1 MSLELTTLKFSTD
14 TTELDTAVT
23 KLDALTQATERFN
36 SENGKTVAA
45 STASA
50 SASKQQT
57 KATEELNSSSD
68 KATKLLERLKN
79 THGDLVAGFTKGE
92 SSILNQARAY
102 GMAGDALNPFMDQ
115 LKLLKE
121 LTKDPFDASIGAIR
135 SVQQEFDKLQQRG
148 TLAAQGIS
156 LTTKQLEEYSR
167 LASEVKG
174 KVIQMGIDPASV
186 DGQAKMNT
194 MLATAQKEYLGIA
207 QKVNSLVADEK
218 ALNKI
223 LQDQEAMFRAISNER
238 MKEYANSIGKT
249 SEGILELR
257 EQYSA
262 LEAESNRV
270 IAANEKVANSID
282 HINQVAALMKQGMSK
297 GEATQR
303 VNLLGQGVTA
313 ENIDKLVAANKQ
325 LESSTGGATKGLD
338 NQAKAAEWA
347 ARELARAEH
356 AVESFTETLR
366 VSTSNKL
373 FKFSEMLGKAG
384 FSKEEAERMMKD
396 YTLAMGK
403 GQDKMNAQTSAKMR
417 DLARDVSVQM
427 GDIFVSLA
435 GGMNP
440 FMVMIQQG
448 DQLRGAFDKTK
459 LSAEETKQAM
469 LQASSQIAQ
478 GFIATGKAIGT
489 FFIGALQ
496 ATGGK
501 LLEIVTGP
509 MKAFRESLAY
519 SAKAGLDTGKAL
531 QFALGD
537 SAMAFVS
544 AALSSLTVVIAG
556 VVAALGVLTLAWY
569 KATQEQDNLQKS
581 LILTGASMGLVG
593 DSAITFA
600 KSFESAGVSASKA
613 TELLTGFAKASVGTK
628 EDMQLIIP
636 IAKNLSDYFGM
647 TAENIVNRYKEI
659 YNDPVKAL
667 VELGKQTGNVK
678 VETIEYIRTLVE
690 AGNKTKA
697 VHEAIKAAVKA
708 DTEATD
714 KMKENYSTLGTVILK
729 TKKFFSDF
737 WDGVKGLA
745 YKEDPVAEYRTQLAE
760 VNKEIKRV
768 KQNQET
774 LRKLGLGGIVTDDEI
789 KRLDTKRIAIQE
801 SIKAIEDRTQAE
813 EVERAKQAASVK
825 LNEEI
830 NSSVIKDL
838 SEIEKIKKEII
849 RLEGLQTQNNN
860 LGEKKNAKDALL
872 LSQALVEQQR
882 KLAKAEEEANKPSK
896 ERQAAIDLYNS
907 TIKKLINL
915 REEAEG
921 KTIKLT
927 KAEIDYNQAMAQG
940 AAKSLKPKEI
950 ADLKTNRDL
959 AINAEKLQEYTKEE
973 EKIKEE
979 LVKYDERR
987 KALISA
993 LTIEYMKQQEAL
1005 SKESDSLN
1013 LRVSLIGKTED
1024 EARNLTLEYQRQ
1036 ADLRAAD
1043 AEYAI
1048 KAQEIWKKFIDIQNK
1063 TEGAVFDI
1071 DGYERAIAQAEEIRV
1086 QKGIIANRKIAV
1098 SLQEYMTKSIDSDGS
1113 ISKSAERFA
1122 TSLKEA
1128 GKTSFGN
1135 LISSLGKVVDAMD
1148 EMIVKQEVF
1157 NKLKKDATG
1166 KNLEKLQIEN
1176 AKNQLKSYGDLTAAA
1191 KGFFK
1196 EGTTGYKALQ
1206 KAEQVFRA
1214 AEMALAVKTAAVKIA
1229 ENAKVIFA
1237 SVAGEQT
1244 KATAAVTGASQEI
1257 AAQQG
1262 VNATKATAAVINQG
1276 GGDPYSAFVR
1286 VAAMA
1291 AIMAGLGYAVS
1302 GGGGSAPTAP
1312 TNQGTGTVFGDT
1324 GQTDSSGN
1332 HIQGT
1337 GAQSKSIANSLKI
1350 LEDVD
1355 TWTMRYSAA
1364 MLDSLRSIE
1373 KQIGGVTNL
1382 VLRTGTDTLK
1392 AQSNSVKTGT
1402 DLYLADS
1409 FSKSLFSKIGDKLT
1423 GNIFKALF
1431 GSKTSITG
1439 QGIYTSDTTASQ
1451 LANSGVDA
1459 GYYTDTKNTK
1469 KFLGITTSTSYSTQ
1483 NTQSSELSNQ
1493 FTMILQSF
1501 VNSVKLAGKPLGI
1514 ALDQID
1520 ENLANFVISIGRID
1534 IQGLTGEQIQ
1544 EKLAAVFGA
1553 AGDKIAQ
1560 AAIPGLEKFQQVG
1573 EGYFETL
1580 VRVATSVETVTSW
1593 FDTLGYA
1600 LTGLNIDRAMGLVDL
1615 FGDLDT
1621 LNSSLSDYYNEF
1633 YSESEKTAKATQ
1645 QMTKVLGDLG
1655 IAMPTTRL
1663 EFRLEIE
1670 KALAA
1675 GNDELA
1681 ATLLKLS
1688 PAIASIIP
1696 AFEETGRTAEDIASS
1711 ITDMQTTLKELNI
1724 DLLNAQG
1731 RTEEAKAA
1739 FRALSTEG
1747 MTPAEIATWDAIQA
1761 MKAQIEATNALAQAE
1776 QKRTNEA
1783 LTLQG
1788 RIDQLQGNTAAI
1800 RERELAALDP
1810 ANRGLQLFIYSLEDL
1825 AKAEADAKAAADA
1838 KAQAEKA
1845 IAQEN
1850 YGLQTELLNLQG
1862 DTAKLRERELAL
1874 LDPSNRSLKQQIYD
1888 LQDKIAA
1895 DKAAADAADEKA
1907 RAEKEAAD
1915 AATRAAEE
1923 QIKAAEELKQAWQS
1937 ITDTIYEEVAR
1948 IRGLA
1953 GTDKANLANAQS
1965 NFDIATAKARAG
1977 DQEAAKM
1984 LPELSKTLLD
1994 LAGQQAVSLV
2004 ALRRIQLQTAASLE
2018 QTANGFA
2025 SSYGLTVPAFAAGG
2039 SYSGGLALVGE
2050 QGPELINFNKSGT
2063 VYNANQ
2069 TSSMINSN
2077 LESLI
2082 EKLNDN
2088 IEGLRYEVRA
2098 GVTHS
2103 AKTAKLLNRVI
2114 KNADT
2119 ISVSFDDPQKVT
2131 VV

>member
-1 MSLELTTLKFSTD
+1 MELTTLRFSVD

-325 LESSTGGATKGLD
+325 LETSSDGASKGLD
-338 NQAKAAEWA
+338 KQAKAAEWA
-347 ARELARAEH
+347 TNELARAEH

-373 FKFSEMLGKAG
+373 FKFSDMLGKAG

-396 YTLAMGK
+396 YAIAMGK

-427 GDIFVSLA
+427 GDVFVSLA

-509 MKAFRESLAY
+509 IKAFRESLAY

-537 SAMAFVS
+537 SAMAFVGAAMSSMTLLIGS
-544 AALSSLTVVIAG
+544 A
-556 VVAALGVLTLAWY
+556 VAALGVLAYTFYKVSAAQDDMNKQLAR
-569 KATQEQDNLQKS
+569 
-581 LILTGASMGLVG
+581 TGATMGIMG
-593 DSAITFA
+593 DSAVAFANSFSDQNISFTKAADIIENFA
-600 KSFESAGVSASKA
+600 KQTGFTREEMEKIVPVASKMMS
-613 TELLTGFAKASVGTK
+613 T
-628 EDMQLIIP
+628 
-636 IAKNLSDYFGM
+636 FGM
-647 TAENIVNRYKEI
+647 TAEQVATEFGKFKK
-659 YNDPVKAL
+659 DPVEAL
-667 VELGKQTGNVK
+667 ERLAVETGLVDQETIKFVRTQKELGNTSAATAAAVMEASKVMGETAAEMKKNYSGLGILFNGIKESWNGMIAAFQKQVAPKSQLEILDEKIARTKRIIQESKTGFFQNSP
-678 VETIEYIRTLVE
+678 ETI
-690 AGNKTKA
+690 K
-697 VHEAIKAAVKA
+697 
-708 DTEATD
+708 
-714 KMKENYSTLGTVILK
+714 
-729 TKKFFSDF
+729 
-737 WDGVKGLA
+737 
-745 YKEDPVAEYRTQLAE
+745 
-760 VNKEIKRV
+760 
-768 KQNQET
+768 NQET
-774 LRKLGLGGIVTDDEI
+774 SLKLLEQERDV
-789 KRLDTKRIAIQE
+789 LIQKGDVE
-801 SIKAIEDRTQAE
+801 AE
-813 EVERAKQAASVK
+813 NRAKSAQAAA
-825 LNEEI
+825 LTAEI
-830 NSSVIKDL
+830 NKSVIKDL
-838 SEIEKIKKEII
+838 SEVEKIQKEIARI
-849 RLEGLQTQNNN
+849 KGLQTQNDN
-860 LGEKKNAKDALL
+860 LGDKKNANDALL

-907 TIKKLINL
+907 TLKKLINL

-959 AINAEKLQEYTKEE
+959 AINSEKLQEYTKEE

-987 KALISA
+987 KVLVSA
-993 LTIEYMKQQEAL
+993 LTIEYLKQQEVL
-1005 SKESDSLN
+1005 SKESDSLD
-1013 LRVSLIGKTED
+1013 LRVALMGKTEE

-1071 DGYERAIAQAEEIRV
+1071 DGYEKAIAQAEEIRV
-1086 QKGIIANRKIAV
+1086 QKGIIANRKIAI
-1098 SLQEYMTKSIDSDGS
+1098 SLQEYMTKGIDSNGS

-1196 EGTTGYKALQ
+1196 EGTTGYKSLQ

-1214 AEMALAVKTAAVKIA
+1214 FEMALAVKTAAVKIA

-1312 TNQGTGTVFGDT
+1312 TNQGTGTVFGGGKD
-1324 GQTDSSGN
+1324 DK
-1332 HIQGT
+1332 
-1337 GAQSKSIANSLKI
+1337 SKSVENSLKI

-1355 TWTMRYSAA
+1355 TWTMRYSAQ
-1364 MLDSLRSIE
+1364 MLNSLRSIE
-1373 KQIGGVTNL
+1373 KQIGGITNL
-1382 VLRTGTDTLK
+1382 VL
-1392 AQSNSVKTGT
+1392 QSNISGDTASRLGAENKTTVPFINSAELNLTMIGAM
-1402 DLYLADS
+1402 LGGPLGAAIG
-1409 FSKSLFSKIGDKLT
+1409 LVVSKIPIVQKIT
-1423 GNIFKALF
+1423 NALF
-1431 GSKTSITG
+1431 GTKQTVKGSGLMMEDSSLSSVMMNG
-1439 QGIYTSDTTASQ
+1439 
-1451 LANSGVDA
+1451 ANLKEYADV
-1459 GYYTDTKNTK
+1459 TKK
-1469 KFLGITTSTSYSTQ
+1469 SKFLGITYSTK
-1483 NTQSSELSNQ
+1483 NSTITGDADAALSNQ
-1493 FTMILQSF
+1493 VKLIFKDFYDT
-1501 VNSVKLAGKPLGI
+1501 VKLAAIPLG
-1514 ALDQID
+1514 ANLDEVANRLD
-1520 ENLANFVISIGRID
+1520 NFVVSIGKID
-1534 IQGLTGEQIQ
+1534 LQGLTGEQIQ
-1544 EKLAAVFGA
+1544 EKLVAVFSA

-1573 EGYFETL
+1573 EGYLETL
-1580 VRVATSVETVTSW
+1580 IRVASSVEAVTSW
-1593 FDTLGYA
+1593 FDTLGYS

-1621 LNSSLSDYYNEF
+1621 LNSSLSDYYSEF

-1663 EFRLEIE
+1663 QFRLEIE
-1670 KALAA
+1670 KALAD

-1696 AFEETGRTAEDIASS
+1696 ALQETGRSAEDIASS
-1711 ITDMQTTLKELNI
+1711 IADMQTTLKELNI

-1810 ANRGLQLFIYSLEDL
+1810 ANRQLQLFIYSLEDL

-1850 YGLQTELLNLQG
+1850 YGLQTELLTLQG
-1862 DTAKLRERELAL
+1862 NTAELRKRELAL
-1874 LDPSNRSLKQQIYD
+1874 LDPSNRALKQEIYD

-1923 QIKAAEELKQAWQS
+1923 QIQAAEQLKQAWQS

-1994 LAGQQAVSLV
+1994 LAGKQAVSLV

-2063 VYNANQ
+2063 VYNANK
-2069 TSSMINSN
+2069 TSSMMNSN